1 MKAKLFA
8 VVLLLTTF
16 IIPAPATANDPGAWI
31 KVDANGKA
39 IGGAIVC
46 TPDVCGDVNS
56 SYAKATLQA
65 GERYVLQFKADP
77 NTGNVAGIPA
87 PTDPNV
93 ELKVNTENNE
103 WTKTTRTEL
112 KEPTTVVI
120 NENSVTITA
129 IETKERWNPTVVVTP
144 APTPSPAP
152 TVTPTPTPT
161 PSPITTVPP
170 TGETSTVT
178 TETATVVSSGSVAT
192 ETITTTA
199 IVEENTET
207 ENEPS
212 TEIWNWLTMFTLYLE
227 ELWAWIATLLNQD
240 NS

>member
-8 VVLLLTTF
+8 IVLLLTTF
-16 IIPAPATANDPGAWI
+16 IVPAPATANDQGAWV

-56 SYAKATLQA
+56 PYAKATLQA

-93 ELKVNTENNE
+93 QLKVNTENNE

-120 NENSVTITA
+120 DENDVTITA

-144 APTPSPAP
+144 
-152 TVTPTPTPT
+152 TPTPT
-161 PSPITTVPP
+161 PSPITTPP
-170 TGETSTVT
+170 PAVETSTVT
-178 TETATVVSSGSVAT
+178 TETATVISSGSVAT
-192 ETITTTA
+192 ETITATTS
-199 IVEENTET
+199 IEENTET

-212 TEIWNWLTMFTLYLE
+212 TEIWNWFTMFSAYLE
-227 ELWAWIATLLNQD
+227 ELWAWLATLVNQD

>member
-56 SYAKATLQA
+56 SYARATLQA

-77 NTGNVAGIPA
+77 ITGNVAGIPA

-120 NENSVTITA
+120 DENSVTITA
-129 IETKERWNPTVVVTP
+129 IETKERWNPTVVVTK
-144 APTPSPAP
+144 PTP
-152 TVTPTPTPT
+152 TVTPT
-161 PSPITTVPP
+161 PSPITTPP
-170 TGETSTVT
+170 PAVETSTVT

-192 ETITTTA
+192 ETITATTS
-199 IVEENTET
+199 VEENTET

-212 TEIWNWLTMFTLYLE
+212 TEIWNWLTMVTLYLE
-227 ELWAWIATLLNQD
+227 ELWAWLATLVNQD

>member
-39 IGGAIVC
+39 VGGAIVC

-56 SYAKATLQA
+56 SYARATLQA

-77 NTGNVAGIPA
+77 ITGNVAGIPA

-120 NENSVTITA
+120 DENSVTITA

-144 APTPSPAP
+144 
-152 TVTPTPTPT
+152 TPTPT
-161 PSPITTVPP
+161 PSPITTPP
-170 TGETSTVT
+170 PAVETSTVT
-178 TETATVVSSGSVAT
+178 TETATVISSGSVAT
-192 ETITTTA
+192 ETITATTS
-199 IVEENTET
+199 VEENTET

-212 TEIWNWLTMFTLYLE
+212 TEIWNWLTMVTLYLE
-227 ELWAWIATLLNQD
+227 ELWAWLATLVNQD